1 MRVNL
6 DNFDQFDTGEDF
18 AALFEASQKGE
29 EKGVVQEAIIVK
41 ITAENVMVDVG
52 EKVEGRF
59 NISEI
64 QDETD
69 KVLFKEG
76 DKILVYVTKG
86 GGEYF
91 SVSYKKALKFKKIQE
106 KIKALGNDYKDKI
119 IEAKIVRKNKGGI
132 VLEDS
137 EGVEYFMPK
146 FQASAR
152 EDKNKRIEVCIINVK
167 PEENSIIV
175 SRKHYFDLS
184 DRLHSENAKQFLE
197 SKEPLDGIVKRI
209 TSFGMFVSVN
219 GVEGLVHY
227 TEIAHRGPVN
237 PSKLYKEG
245 DRVQV
250 KAISYDENKKRLS
263 FSIKA
268 LQEDPWKEVI
278 NELKVGY
285 AIKVNVSNIEPYGA
299 FVDIGNDLEGFLHI
313 SEISWSKDI
322 KHPQDV
328 LKVGQEI
335 DVEIIEIDPKERRL
349 RVSLKKLQEKPFS
362 QFIKQNKEGDVIEG
376 KVETLTDFGAFVNLG
391 GIDGLLHNED
401 AFWDKTKKCKDV
413 LKVGDQVKV
422 KIIKIDPSS
431 ERISLSLKALE
442 ESPADKFAKKHQVD
456 DVVEGQVVDIKD
468 FGVFIE
474 VDGVDA
480 LVRNEDLAGV
490 KKEELKKGDML
501 KGAVAFIDKV
511 NGKIRVSVKR
521 LEKQQEREEIKNFNS
536 ADKMTL
542 GDKLKGLL

>member
-6 DNFDQFDTGEDF
+6 DNFDQFDTDEDF
-18 AALFEASQKGE
+18 ATLFEASQKGE
-29 EKGVVQEAIIVK
+29 EKGVIQEAIIVK

-59 NISEI
+59 SVSEI
-64 QDETD
+64 QDETG

-76 DKILVYVTKG
+76 DRILVYVTKS

-91 SVSYKKALKFKKIQE
+91 NVSYKKALKFKKIQE
-106 KIKALGNDYKDKI
+106 KIKALGDDYKDKVVEARI
-119 IEAKIVRKNKGGI
+119 IRKNKGGV

-146 FQASAR
+146 FQASAK
-152 EDKNKRIEVCIINVK
+152 EDKNKKIEVCIINVK

-175 SRKHYFDLS
+175 SRKHFFDLS
-184 DRLHSENAKQFLE
+184 DKLHSENAKRFLE
-197 SKEPLDGIVKRI
+197 SKDPLSGVVRRI
-209 TSFGMFVSVN
+209 TSFGMFVNVD

-245 DRVQV
+245 DKVQV
-250 KAISYDENKKRLS
+250 KAISYDEGKKRLS

-285 AIKVNVSNIEPYGA
+285 AIKVNISNIEPYGA

-313 SEISWSKDI
+313 SEISWNKDI

-328 LKVGQEI
+328 LKVGQEV

-362 QFIKQNKEGDVIEG
+362 QFVKQNKEGDIVEG
-376 KVETLTDFGAFVNLG
+376 RIETLTDFGAFVNLG
-391 GIDGLLHNED
+391 NIDGLLHNED
-401 AFWDKTKKCKDV
+401 AFWDKAKKCKDV

-422 KIIKIDPSS
+422 KIIKIDSS
-431 ERISLSLKALE
+431 NERISLSLKALE
-442 ESPADKFAKKHQVD
+442 ESPADKFAKKYQID
-456 DVVEGQVVDIKD
+456 DIVEGKIVDIKD
-468 FGVFIE
+468 FGIFIKI
-474 VDGVDA
+474 DDVDA

-501 KGAVAFIDKV
+501 KAAVVFIDKA

-536 ADKMTL
+536 SDKMTL